1 MWCPCITGLPWAECI
16 ACCDKTAALSNQMY
30 HKLRRVRWAGAT
42 GSPVGYKDKMK
53 SHLLAACSLD
63 AFGSIL
69 CPWAILHSLTPQK
82 VEVPPLGTP
91 HESVLI
97 CCWHSGHVFYSLILK
112 HDWTSIRI
120 FLSSCEHTLKLD
132 GTRVNGLCRLWVW
145 QVFYHTE
152 ICTDLKPLPSCVFHL
167 ARCQHI
173 FQCSDCP
180 ERVVTGGA
188 GANKPPAQ

>member
-1 MWCPCITGLPWAECI
+1 MH
-16 ACCDKTAALSNQMY
+16 
-30 HKLRRVRWAGAT
+30 HKLRSAKWAGEMD
-42 GSPVGYKDKMK
+42 SPVGYKDRIQ
-53 SHLLAACSLD
+53 SHLLSGCSLD
-63 AFGSIL
+63 SHGSPPWIPRCLL

-91 HESVLI
+91 QESVLR
-97 CCWHSGHVFYSLILK
+97 CCWHSGHVFCNLILK
-112 HDWTSIRI
+112 HGLTSIRI

>member
-1 MWCPCITGLPWAECI
+1 
-16 ACCDKTAALSNQMY
+16 MY

-42 GSPVGYKDKMK
+42 GSPVGHKDKMK

-97 CCWHSGHVFYSLILK
+97 CYWHSGHVFYSLILK
-112 HDWTSIRI
+112 HDLTSIRI
-120 FLSSCEHTLKLD
+120 ILSSCEHTLKLG
-132 GTRVNGLCRLWVW
+132 GTRVNALCRLWVW
-145 QVFYHTE
+145 QDFYHTE
-152 ICTDLKPLPSCVFHL
+152 CCTVWFKATSFLYMRSCQVS
-167 ARCQHI
+167 AHI
-173 FQCSDCP
+173 PMLWLSW
-180 ERVVTGGA
+180 ESGYWRLWG
-188 GANKPPAQ
+188 